1 MPPLTLAP
9 RGVPGGAHRKEAPAP
24 STHLD
29 HVDGLRGVA
38 IAMVVVFHL
47 FVGRVSAG
55 VDVFLFLGGVFL
67 LSSQLRTA
75 QKRELSLSQS
85 ILRIIRRLAPTLI
98 VVVAITTIASLFVY
112 PSTVWPGILSDA
124 SAGVLYYT
132 NWNEIAAGNT
142 YGAAGIEVSTLQHLW
157 SMSVQMQSY
166 LAVIITASVVV
177 ALTRLIGAPKKV
189 STIVMVSLTVIA
201 TVASGVYA
209 AYMVGIDQPENYYS
223 TLSRFYEIGL
233 GALLGMILRPIVLP
247 VIARWILG
255 VIGLVVLGG
264 VGMVLDGVAVFPGPW
279 VLIPL
284 VAAAMLVL
292 AGKSYTGQDRN
303 WRTLGPVAILSS
315 PPAIFLGKIAYAL
328 YLVHW
333 PLLILAYR
341 IFPEVHP
348 MVIAA
353 GVGLVSLP
361 LAYGLHIGVTETLRQ
376 QVRPPGH
383 VPLYKMLT
391 RRYRIW
397 ARRRRP
403 SPWYPISAVSL
414 VTICAVLVASPF
426 AMDRLQ
432 AIQTERQWA
441 DITAHG
447 EYGEMYP
454 GVGEFLVG
462 AEAPEDVPLMP
473 PVMDLAAMMPP
484 TTEDGCYAVFG
495 DVDLK
500 IYREDGSLCW
510 YGDTESDKTMYVAG
524 GSHAEQYITALDVIG
539 KRRGFKVLPIVKM
552 GCALNSREIRWDGT
566 TFEECQR
573 WSSES
578 AVPYIIQNPP
588 TEGVF
593 MTATRPATVHG
604 RGPEMV
610 PDSYVEIHQEL
621 SSRGIHLWS
630 VRDNPWM
637 MMGPEGE
644 EQKDV
649 RVCLSEGHDA
659 IQCGQPRSASLLATN
674 PALNAY
680 RGIDNLTLLDF
691 TDALCTPGSA
701 QSSYCPGVIGNIVA
715 YRDSHHLTAQLI
727 ETMIPMIEG
736 QMFNKD

>member
-9 RGVPGGAHRKEAPAP
+9 RGASGGAHRKATPKP
-24 STHLD
+24 SAHMD

-38 IAMVVVFHL
+38 IAMVVIFHL

-55 VDVFLFLGGVFL
+55 VDVFLFLGGIFL

-75 QKRELSLSQS
+75 QDKKMSLSQS
-85 ILRIIRRLAPTLI
+85 IVRIIRRLAPTLI
-98 VVVAITTIASLFVY
+98 VVVAVTTVASLFAY
-112 PSTVWPGILSDA
+112 PPTLWTDILSDA

-132 NWNEIAAGNT
+132 NWHEIVAGNT
-142 YGAAGIEVSTLQHLW
+142 YGAAGSEVSPLQHLW

-166 LAVIITASVVV
+166 LVVIIVAFSVAGLSRLVNAPRQVSTVIVVTLTVV
-177 ALTRLIGAPKKV
+177 ATL
-189 STIVMVSLTVIA
+189 
-201 TVASGVYA
+201 ASGLYA
-209 AYMVGIDQPENYYS
+209 AYMVGVNQPENYYS

-233 GALLGMILRPIVLP
+233 GALLGMVIRPIVLP

-255 VIGLVVLGG
+255 GIGLIVLGG
-264 VGMVLDGVAVFPGPW
+264 IGLVLDGVSVFPGPW

-284 VAAAMLVL
+284 AAAAMLVL
-292 AGKSYTGQDRN
+292 SGKTYDGQERN
-303 WRTLGPVAILSS
+303 WRTLGPVAVLST

-333 PLLILAYR
+333 PLLILSYR
-341 IFPEVHP
+341 VLPDVHP
-348 MVIAA
+348 VVIASA
-353 GVGLVSLP
+353 VGVISLP

-391 RRYRIW
+391 KRYRIW

-403 SPWYPISAVSL
+403 SVWYPAAAVGL
-414 VTICAVLVASPF
+414 TVVCALTVASPF
-426 AMDRLQ
+426 ALERIQ
-432 AIQTERQWA
+432 AIQKDRQWA
-441 DITAHG
+441 TITSHS

-454 GVGEFLVG
+454 GVGEFLNG
-462 AEAPEDVPLMP
+462 ADVPEDVPLMP

-484 TTEDGCYAVFG
+484 TTEDGCYGVFG

-510 YGDTESDKTMYVAG
+510 YGDLNSDKTMYVAG

-552 GCALNSREIRWDGT
+552 GCALNSQEIRWDGT
-566 TFEECQR
+566 NFEECQR
-573 WSSES
+573 WSSEA
-578 AVPYIIQNPP
+578 AVPYIIENPP

-593 MTATRPATVHG
+593 LTATRPATVHG

-610 PDSYVEIHQEL
+610 PDSYVEIHREL
-621 SSRGIHLWS
+621 TDRGIHLWS

-637 MMGPEGE
+637 MLGPEGE

-649 RVCLSEGHDA
+649 RVCLSEGNDA
-659 IQCGQPRSASLLATN
+659 IQCGQPRSASLLAIN

-680 RGIDNLTLLDF
+680 RGMQNLTLLDF
-691 TDALCTPGSA
+691 TDALCTPGSHRA
-701 QSSYCPGVIGNIVA
+701 SYCPGVIGNIVA
-715 YRDSHHLTAQLI
+715 YRDSHHLTAQLV
-727 ETMIPMIEG
+727 ETMIPMIDQ
-736 QMFNKD
+736 QMFGND